1 MHRLVSKYDS
11 DKQIITIRTDNNII
25 AILREINIDNTP
37 YAIKTATTMYQ
48 VMYNFKTNEN
58 DI

>member
-1 MHRLVSKYDS
+1 MHRLLSRYDS
-11 DKQIITIRTDNNII
+11 DKQIITIRIDNNII
-25 AILREINIDNTP
+25 AILRDINIDYAA
-37 YAIKTATTMYQ
+37 YAIKTVTAIYQ

>member
-25 AILREINIDNTP
+25 AILREINIDNAA
-37 YAIKTATTMYQ
+37 YAIKTATAMYQ

>member
-25 AILREINIDNTP
+25 AILREINIDNTA

>member
-1 MHRLVSKYDS
+1 MYRLVSKYDS

-25 AILREINIDNTP
+25 AILRDINIDYAA
-37 YAIKTATTMYQ
+37 YAIKTVTAIYQ
-48 VMYNFKTNEN
+48 VMYNLKANEN

>member
-1 MHRLVSKYDS
+1 MYRLVSKYDS

-25 AILREINIDNTP
+25 AILREINIDNAA
-37 YAIKTATTMYQ
+37 YAIKTATAMYQ
-48 VMYNFKTNEN
+48 VMYNLKANEN

>member
-1 MHRLVSKYDS
+1 MYRLVSRYDS

-25 AILREINIDNTP
+25 AILREINIDYAA
-37 YAIKTATTMYQ
+37 YAIKTATTIYQ
-48 VMYNFKTNEN
+48 VMYNLKTNEN